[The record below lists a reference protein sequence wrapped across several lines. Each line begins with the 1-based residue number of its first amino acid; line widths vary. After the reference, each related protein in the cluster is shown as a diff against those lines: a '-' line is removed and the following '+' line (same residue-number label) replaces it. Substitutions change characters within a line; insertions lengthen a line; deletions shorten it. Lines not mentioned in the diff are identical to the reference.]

1 MEKMTDTANTSAETP
16 LEEVPKIKVKF
27 YRNRRICRAAL
38 MSFGIFCASGS
49 LFLFLLSHVMS
60 TLFWDWWFFT
70 HKRYRDS
77 TQAPEAYFKWAN
89 VTLQQMDEF
98 NDFMIKLR
106 RIAFVVSGMIAL
118 TCWMFVEEVGYYTA
132 FLFTYVPGVFFTAV
146 IAERMGKIKYP
157 YPRQRKFAK
166 HIFPFE
172 VPFYNAA
179 SDSKLANPFA
189 K

>member
-1 MEKMTDTANTSAETP
+1 
-16 LEEVPKIKVKF
+16 
-27 YRNRRICRAAL
+27 
-38 MSFGIFCASGS
+38 
-49 LFLFLLSHVMS
+49 
-60 TLFWDWWFFT
+60 
-70 HKRYRDS
+70 
-77 TQAPEAYFKWAN
+77 
-89 VTLQQMDEF
+89 MDEF

-106 RIAFVVSGMIAL
+106 RIAFVVSGMVTLICYFF
-118 TCWMFVEEVGYYTA
+118 TEEVGYYTA
-132 FLFTYVPGVFFTAV
+132 FLFTYFPGVFFTAV

-157 YPRQRKFAK
+157 YPRQGKLTK